1 MYCLNQIAKFELS
14 EMDDTVENRSRIFE
28 ELLVDSIRETS
39 LEYVQGVDPNV
50 LESIKQEFTQRT
62 LQVSQ
67 KINWNDGQASY
78 KNQLQHFGTLNSL
91 LDSTL
96 GQVKEEQKNL
106 EQKLTAAHIANKNI
120 ALDGTDEIKSA
131 VLEVILDGLCFT
143 SPKII
148 DKKESG
154 YAVA

>member
-1 MYCLNQIAKFELS
+1 
-14 EMDDTVENRSRIFE
+14 MDDTVENRSRIFE
-28 ELLVDSIRETS
+28 DLLVDSIRETS
-39 LEYVQGVDPNV
+39 LEYVQVDPNI

-78 KNQLQHFGTLNSL
+78 KNQLQHFSALSNL
-91 LDSTL
+91 VDSKL
-96 GQVKEEQKNL
+96 AQVKEEQKSL
-106 EQKLTAAHIANKNI
+106 EQKLAAVHITNKNI
-120 ALDGTDEIKSA
+120 TLDETDEIKSA
-131 VLEVILDGLCFT
+131 ILEVILDGLCFT
-143 SPKII
+143 TPKII